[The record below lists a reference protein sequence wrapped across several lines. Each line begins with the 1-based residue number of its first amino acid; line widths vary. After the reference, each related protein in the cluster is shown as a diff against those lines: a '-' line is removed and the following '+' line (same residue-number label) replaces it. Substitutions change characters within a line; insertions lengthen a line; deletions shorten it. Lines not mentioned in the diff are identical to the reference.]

1 MKRINKIIIKDFK
14 AFREESFDF
23 RGKNVLVLGNNGSG
37 KSSLFWAL
45 YTFLQS
51 SVKANDDEVKKY
63 FLHYKESNTRTHQT
77 LKNIFAQED
86 DEPEIRVEIKE
97 DNGNSHSYVI
107 NQTTVGT
114 KPENN
119 GTDSSI
125 QELNLASDF
134 INYKLLHNFFQATH
148 KQEINLWPVFERDI
162 FPFLTDGTNNWLDII
177 KNKTQDVPRTPK
189 GVVISRDK
197 KQRYLRDL
205 EEFNE
210 WIENKIR
217 EIETNSNE
225 FIKEHFYNNRD
236 FIRLKLTYNGKFKFD
251 NIRNNL
257 WGENRDAYRYEQIL
271 IRLRV
276 EVFDETA
283 DGQWRK
289 IERVQS
295 FLNESMLT
303 KIAIGIRIGALRTR
317 VTSTDFKILVLDDML
332 ISLDMANRMDVI
344 RILLN
349 LENNESLYRIFGGFQ
364 KIILTHDL
372 GFYELIK
379 RHTSPLDWEYFRFS
393 SNEIIES
400 APIVRK
406 DKDRIEKA
414 THFLADGEYDACGN
428 ELRKETEALLDKY
441 LKGLNMAVNGQF
453 EPLNNKINKA
463 LAIFKEEKQRRFERA
478 VSHRGLDVNVLDK
491 LDSDFENDNTL
502 SASEIGKLSGIRR
515 DIKRFLIQNAQDS
528 NNAIQLLN
536 DVKDILSRIMNPA
549 SHASF
554 SPLYESELRKAI
566 DGVIALKTQFERT

>member
-1 MKRINKIIIKDFK
+1 MKRIKKITLKYFK

-23 RGKNVLVLGNNGSG
+23 RGKNILVFGNNGAG

-51 SVKANDDEVKKY
+51 SIKTDDDEVKKY
-63 FLHYKESNTRTHQT
+63 FLHYEESNTDTHQT
-77 LKNIFAQED
+77 LKNIYAQEG
-86 DEPEIRVEIKE
+86 DEPEIEIEVKE
-97 DNGNSHSYVI
+97 DNGNSQSYVI
-107 NQTTVGT
+107 NRTDVAT

-119 GTDSSI
+119 GTDTSI

-189 GVVISRDK
+189 GAVISRDK
-197 KQRYLRDL
+197 KHRYLNELD
-205 EEFNE
+205 EFNE
-210 WIENKIR
+210 WIENKIH
-217 EIETNSNE
+217 EIETNSND

-236 FIRLKLTYNGKFKFD
+236 FIRLKLTYNRKFRFE
-251 NIRNNL
+251 NIRYNL
-257 WGENRDAYRYEQIL
+257 WGDNRDAYRYEELSIG
-271 IRLRV
+271 LRV
-276 EVFDETA
+276 EIYDETA
-283 DGQWRK
+283 DDDWRK

-295 FLNESMLT
+295 FLNESLLT

-344 RILLN
+344 RIFLN
-349 LENNESLYRIFGGFQ
+349 TENNVSLDRVFGGFQ

-379 RHTSPLDWEYFRFS
+379 RHTSPMDWEYFKFT
-393 SNEIIES
+393 SNEVMEN
-400 APIVRK
+400 APVVRK
-406 DKDRIEKA
+406 DKGRIEKA

-428 ELRKETEALLDKY
+428 ELRKETEAVLDKY
-441 LKGLNMAVNGQF
+441 LKGLNMAVNGEF
-453 EPLNNKINKA
+453 EPLSSKIKRA
-463 LAIFKEEKQRRFERA
+463 LAILKKEKQKQFERA
-478 VSHRGLDVNVLDK
+478 IALRGLNANVLDK
-491 LDSDFENDNTL
+491 LDSDFEDDANL
-502 SASEIGKLSGIRR
+502 STQEKGKLKGIRG
-515 DIKRFLIQNAQDS
+515 DIKRFLVQNAEDS
-528 NNAIQLLN
+528 NNVAHLLD

-554 SPLYESELRKAI
+554 SPLYESELKKAI
-566 DGVIALKTQFERT
+566 DGVVALKENLERE